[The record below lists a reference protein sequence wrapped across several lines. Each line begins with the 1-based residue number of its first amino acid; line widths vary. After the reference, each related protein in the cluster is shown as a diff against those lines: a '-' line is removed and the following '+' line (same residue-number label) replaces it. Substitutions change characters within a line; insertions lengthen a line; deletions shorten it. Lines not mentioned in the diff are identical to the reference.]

1 MKAMIIPQQNRLT
14 SENLENCVKLKV
26 TKYVADIEQLAK
38 TMQNEISQKIQ
49 IIYFIKSSTSKN
61 IYVTLNLFLIIK
73 FIKKHI

>member
-1 MKAMIIPQQNRLT
+1 MIIPQQNRLT